1 MMNQPSLLGYTGI
14 YLSLANKRCREKM
27 HGNNSHFWCITKKG
41 PSTPQMYV
49 VLCEIYHLPEKQA
62 FYSQKGMRSEPQFLA
77 QEPRLRFSL
86 MKRMGGEPP
95 VWVASSGA
103 STYCPCLSRPQ
114 SDQEGWDQTR
124 DWKYEGAKDAGAWGL
139 ESIHR
144 EMAFPLLPDMPFSFS
159 FSLILP
165 LDLLPP
171 PK

>member
-159 FSLILP
+159 LILP